1 MIDTLLKSNI
11 GAIDINWFLFFGITV
26 WFLLKLIWGVGLS
39 HHIILSSIN
48 FITIIPDTSSKSIS
62 SQFGLWA

>member
-11 GAIDINWFLFFGITV
+11 GAIDINWFLLITV

-39 HHIILSSIN
+39 HNIILSSIN

-62 SQFGLWA
+62 IQFGLVSLM